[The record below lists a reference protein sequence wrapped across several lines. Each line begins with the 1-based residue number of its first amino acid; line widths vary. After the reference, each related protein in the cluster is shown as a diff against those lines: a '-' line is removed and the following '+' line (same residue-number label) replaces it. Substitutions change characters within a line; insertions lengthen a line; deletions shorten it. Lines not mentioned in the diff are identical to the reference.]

1 MNICAKAIGPII
13 FPFTL
18 ICIPTYKLEF
28 ALPILLSLL
37 PFTLKLAS
45 VGIYLHT
52 GTVSFSL
59 EYISTITVSFIKNL
73 KLKKITALDIR
84 SLHQFSHIIIFK
96 KRL

>member
-1 MNICAKAIGPII
+1 MNICAKAIDPII
-13 FPFTL
+13 LPFT
-18 ICIPTYKLEF
+18 IISITAYELEF
-28 ALPILLSLL
+28 ALPILLPLL

-45 VGIYLHT
+45 IGIYLHT
-52 GTVSFSL
+52 RTVSFSL
-59 EYISTITVSFIKNL
+59 EYISTITVFFIKNL